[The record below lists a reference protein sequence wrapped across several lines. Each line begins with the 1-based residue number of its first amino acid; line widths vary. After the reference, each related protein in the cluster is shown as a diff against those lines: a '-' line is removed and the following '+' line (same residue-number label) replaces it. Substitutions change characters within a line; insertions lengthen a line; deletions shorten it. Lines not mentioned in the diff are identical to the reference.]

1 MSRDYFQR
9 RCEILEAIID
19 EYDPSLLPPR
29 GAPHQERF
37 FKAYMKRT
45 TAGNVEITGP
55 ETFCTSFIK
64 EVTENSTRQP
74 QGRRWSLTTLRFAFV
89 LRSLG
94 SKTYEYLRW
103 FVPLPC
109 KQTLLS
115 HFRDSMSTW
124 SRCLLDTK
132 DLPDVCRLFRK
143 RHSLAEDE
151 PVQVCLGID
160 AMSMEPVA
168 VGDLVCN
175 HVFLFELLPLSGR
188 MKPMSIH
195 LMPWSSGNANSD
207 VLKRIE
213 DLVAELNVLK
223 FPVQF
228 IATDGDRG
236 YDSWHQQMHLKW
248 QTLYYKHGLEKVI
261 EQLDQTEKLIVGD
274 LLHLL
279 KNARSKLLK
288 GKVSVFGDG
297 SFAFDARDLEQ
308 ELNLGR
314 ALTDCSSKGK
324 MRDIYVLEIF
334 TLENAVTLIQRRQL
348 AMSLYIVPYA
358 MWVSVVMNPAM
369 SCQMRRE
376 FLSFVINLFAEML
389 LLIRSVDTKQVAINK
404 NEPGK
409 VQFAFFENHMKRV
422 LNTLVVQLYE
432 IQRRPDDLAM
442 DRIGTHV
449 LECRFGMIRL
459 LCQYKHS
466 WKMILR
472 SFSKS
477 LLLEDLT
484 LILGH
489 DIRINSRVNVAGTK
503 ITSDSKTIYIV
514 FPDISPRQLWESTFM
529 FMLQESSDAGHQLPP
544 DVCEFKHFFQ
554 HFLDTCVDEEVPTL
568 PRMWHG
574 SSVSNATIVAR
585 LIEFCHT
592 TSTDEDGTNHD
603 SQRFS
608 DGDNAEKLLT
618 MLNVMETPES
628 ARNA

>member
-1 MSRDYFQR
+1 MSSTLWLAYLREPAIDPRINCSRLLVLYQVLYLRNSLLFDMLVQIFVTAISNRHSEGSPIVSLTEINGLLCVENVHAFITGHFTANWNPRRAMEPWRKALQGRHLLDLERQLRQVTMSRDYFQR
-9 RCEILEAIID
+9 RCEILESIIN
-19 EYDPSLLPPR
+19 EYDPSLLPPK
-29 GAPHQERF
+29 GPPHQERF
-37 FKAYMKRT
+37 FREYMNRT
-45 TAGNVEITGP
+45 TAGSVQITGP
-55 ETFCTSFIK
+55 ETFCASFIK
-64 EVTENSTRQP
+64 ELTENSTRHP
-74 QGRRWSLTTLRFAFV
+74 QGRRWSLPTLLLAFV

-94 SKTYEYLRW
+94 SKAYDYLRW

-115 HFRDSMSTW
+115 HFRNSMSTW
-124 SRCLLDTK
+124 SGSRCLLDTK
-132 DLPDVCRLFRK
+132 DLPSVCRLFRK

-151 PVQVCLGID
+151 PVEVCLGID
-160 AMSMEPVA
+160 AMSMEPVT

-175 HVFLFELLPLSGR
+175 HVFLFELLPLSGQ

-213 DLVAELNVLK
+213 ELVAALGVLK
-223 FPVQF
+223 FPVRF

-236 YDSWHQQMHLKW
+236 YDSRHNQMHLKW
-248 QTLYYKHGLEKVI
+248 QNVYYKHGLEKVI

-297 SFAFDARDLEQ
+297 SFAFDASDLEQ
-308 ELNLGR
+308 ELNLGM

-324 MRDIYVLEIF
+324 RRDIYVLEIF
-334 TLENAVTLIQRRQL
+334 TLKNVVTLIQRRQL
-348 AMSLYIVPYA
+348 VMSLYIVPYA

-389 LLIRSVDTKQVAINK
+389 LLLQSVDTKRVAINK

-422 LNTLVVQLYE
+422 LNTLVVQLCE
-432 IQRRPDDLAM
+432 IQRSPDDLAM

-472 SFSKS
+472 SFSKC
-477 LLLEDLT
+477 LL
-484 LILGH
+484 
-489 DIRINSRVNVAGTK
+489 
-503 ITSDSKTIYIV
+503 
-514 FPDISPRQLWESTFM
+514 
-529 FMLQESSDAGHQLPP
+529 
-544 DVCEFKHFFQ
+544 FQ
-554 HFLDTCVDEEVPTL
+554 D
-568 PRMWHG
+568 
-574 SSVSNATIVAR
+574 
-585 LIEFCHT
+585 
-592 TSTDEDGTNHD
+592 
-603 SQRFS
+603 
-608 DGDNAEKLLT
+608 
-618 MLNVMETPES
+618 
-628 ARNA
+628 